1 MNVFRSAQLYLKSQ
15 SHAMPRQLTSNR
27 SSIGGD
33 RIRVLEARDAAS
45 EAISRAGLH
54 K

>member
-1 MNVFRSAQLYLKSQ
+1 MYLRRNRK
-15 SHAMPRQLTSNR
+15 SHAMPSQLASNK

-45 EAISRAGLH
+45 EAISSRTGLH